1 MNNVWSSIVV
11 ITRLDLLFITMT
23 VSEFID
29 FVNSSNFYSLGEV
42 EDVAEGVKRVASGL
56 DLDEHRWYST
66 AIDVYKCSDGFVG
79 VFGAYQSFSEAQMWS
94 DIDILCEAEEY
105 EEYTTVS
112 YRPKS

>member
-1 MNNVWSSIVV
+1 
-11 ITRLDLLFITMT
+11 MT